1 MRPILLTSVHAL
13 GLKTKVSL
21 CNRKAGRKSWQNVCV
36 TIVTA
41 LSLACFVVTSL
52 NITVFWSCTK
62 SILFHNTQSL
72 ALIVIKV
79 WENLTRALEEV
90 ENVIDY
96 RSKHEFLAKKGLG
109 RVVRSTFLLGANQRL
124 SGEGVFNGI

>member
-1 MRPILLTSVHAL
+1 M
-13 GLKTKVSL
+13 
-21 CNRKAGRKSWQNVCV
+21 
-36 TIVTA
+36 TA

-72 ALIVIKV
+72 ALIVIKI
-79 WENLTRALEEV
+79 WENLSRALEEV

-124 SGEGVFNGI
+124 SGEGVFNSI